1 MQFYVAKEGGEED
14 KKELKETADY
24 LLHYKLQTVPGIIRI
39 TSHGG
44 ERRQYEV
51 VLNPDQMRTYNV
63 SLDEVIKA
71 LGESNE
77 NFSGGF
83 VTGTATE
90 MDVRGLGRINSLE
103 DVGRV
108 VVAVR
113 DGVPVLIRDLAEV
126 RDGSAVRRGIA
137 RVGGREA
144 VVMTVTKQFGSDTL
158 TVVENAKKALAEL
171 NPFLPAGV
179 KTVVFFDQAELINVA
194 TKTLEEAL
202 LLGGAA
208 VVLIIFLFLGN
219 LRSTLIA
226 AITIPIAVVISFIFL
241 RAAGVTLNI
250 MSLGGLAVGL
260 GIMVDAAI
268 VDTENIFRHLKHNPG
283 DALLVTLRGA
293 SEVRRPAAYS
303 TAIII
308 VVFLPL
314 LFLTG
319 LEGKILAPFAITVV
333 VLMAVGLVLSLT
345 LTPALCYTLLRKVA
359 PRLKEDSWLARRCER
374 VYEPVLRGSLRRPL
388 LAIGAAAGIF
398 VLSLVLL
405 PFLGT
410 ELLPRMDE
418 GALLLQ
424 MNTPTG
430 TSLAET
436 DRVASQVTKVLQ
448 GGPDIAAIIQPTG
461 RAEGSEDP
469 MPVTTAEHII
479 QLVPRDKR
487 KHTIPEIEAWVR
499 EQLEKVPGVSSS
511 ITTPLNMRIDE
522 SISGT
527 SAALA
532 VKIFGSDLDTL
543 AQKGADVKRVMRRFP
558 PSLTFA
564 WSNWKVC
571 RR

>member
-1 MQFYVAKEGGEED
+1 M
-14 KKELKETADY
+14 
-24 LLHYKLQTVPGIIRI
+24 
-39 TSHGG
+39 
-44 ERRQYEV
+44 
-51 VLNPDQMRTYNV
+51 
-63 SLDEVIKA
+63 
-71 LGESNE
+71 
-77 NFSGGF
+77 
-83 VTGTATE
+83 
-90 MDVRGLGRINSLE
+90 
-103 DVGRV
+103 
-108 VVAVR
+108 
-113 DGVPVLIRDLAEV
+113 
-126 RDGSAVRRGIA
+126 
-137 RVGGREA
+137 
-144 VVMTVTKQFGSDTL
+144 
-158 TVVENAKKALAEL
+158 
-171 NPFLPAGV
+171 
-179 KTVVFFDQAELINVA
+179 
-194 TKTLEEAL
+194 
-202 LLGGAA
+202 
-208 VVLIIFLFLGN
+208 
-219 LRSTLIA
+219 
-226 AITIPIAVVISFIFL
+226 
-241 RAAGVTLNI
+241 
-250 MSLGGLAVGL
+250 
-260 GIMVDAAI
+260 
-268 VDTENIFRHLKHNPG
+268 
-283 DALLVTLRGA
+283 
-293 SEVRRPAAYS
+293 
-303 TAIII
+303 
-308 VVFLPL
+308 PL

-388 LAIGAAAGIF
+388 LAVAAAAGIF

-532 VKIFGSDLDTL
+532 LKIFGSDLDTL
-543 AQKGADVKRVMRRFP
+543 AQKGADVQ
-558 PSLTFA
+558 
-564 WSNWKVC
+564 KVVEKIPGVVDL
-571 RR
+571 RLEQLEGITAAFIVSALLVFLLLYIAFRSIRQALLIIATIPLALH